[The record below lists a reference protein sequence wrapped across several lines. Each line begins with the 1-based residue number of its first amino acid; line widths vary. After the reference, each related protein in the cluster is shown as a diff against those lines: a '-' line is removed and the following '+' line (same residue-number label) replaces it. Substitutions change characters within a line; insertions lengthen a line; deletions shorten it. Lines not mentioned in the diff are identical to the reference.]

1 MKLSFRDV
9 LSRGVPVVA
18 VVQSLDQAL
27 YQVLV
32 VSDGQECLLTEN
44 DGKIFCRNS
53 LSAVREALQLLPLAS
68 LSLRH
73 QSAYDEMVGQPSRE
87 QDNTLEV
94 PLSLDLYPPVT
105 RH

>member
-18 VVQSLDQAL
+18 VVQSLEQAL
-27 YQVLV
+27 YQVMV
-32 VSDGQECLLTEN
+32 IADGKECLLTEN
-44 DGKIFCRNS
+44 DGKTFRRSS
-53 LSAVREALQLLPLAS
+53 LSAVREALQLLPLAA
-68 LSLRH
+68 LSLRQ
-73 QSAYDEMVGQPSRE
+73 QSPYDEMVGQPLRQ

-94 PLSLDLYPPVT
+94 PLSLDGYPPVT